1 MLQCRVSSASLFNV
15 ISWTDRTPIRRLIE
29 QMVLRAAKR
38 INDINALTERKD
50 AGNTAAS
57 SSAHPSASSTCCV
70 SKKRTLESLEDAGG
84 K

>member
-1 MLQCRVSSASLFNV
+1 
-15 ISWTDRTPIRRLIE
+15 
-29 QMVLRAAKR
+29 MVHRAAKR

-57 SSAHPSASSTCCV
+57 SSARPAAPSIPV
-70 SKKRTLESLEDAGG
+70 DKKRTLDSPGVAGR